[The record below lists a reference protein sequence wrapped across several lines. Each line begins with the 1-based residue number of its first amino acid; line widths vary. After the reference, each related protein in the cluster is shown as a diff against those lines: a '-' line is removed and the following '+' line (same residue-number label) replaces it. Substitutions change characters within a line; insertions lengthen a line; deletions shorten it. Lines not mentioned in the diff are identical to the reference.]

1 VAALLPETEGRG
13 APRPALPAAAIEA
26 PPDRIGKAKQKDAAL
41 AGLERWKARYP
52 EAAKHL
58 EPADILVDALRGRH
72 RTWTRIRINL
82 KNVPPGLRPAQEAL
96 DPDEKLEDDWIR
108 PSKKSPPA
116 DTT

>member
-1 VAALLPETEGRG
+1 
-13 APRPALPAAAIEA
+13 
-26 PPDRIGKAKQKDAAL
+26 
-41 AGLERWKARYP
+41 
-52 EAAKHL
+52 
-58 EPADILVDALRGRH
+58 VDALRGRH